1 MKLLPT
7 DGNDNPSMI
16 RKGIFM
22 LPFFSE
28 RDMRHA
34 GLVMIGGIGGWL
46 LASTGL
52 SAGWMIG
59 AMLVSAALTFWKPHW
74 FHVDQKGIRPFW
86 RQTGQWLLAI
96 EMGHQV
102 NRSIWLT
109 LFENGPIIFSVLL
122 VSIGMSLLCGWALW
136 RYSSTDLLTGLFA
149 TTPGGISAMPNM
161 AEEVGANPIVV
172 SVVQLIRLS
181 LVVSAIPLLAFA
193 YVGHPSSHAVFS
205 QAGNGLP
212 WVTVLLACTAW
223 IGAITGKRLK
233 FPAPWLVGGILGA
246 AFAQTTVSVWI
257 GHDVLPWW
265 TDAFF
270 FTAQVLIGTS
280 IGTKVNRER
289 LMEAKSAALVGSV
302 TSLILVLVMV
312 LCAVIISVWTNI
324 PLTTSLFAMAPG
336 GIAEMAMTSVSFHAD
351 ATFVVTV
358 QVLRFLSVMIM
369 LPPLLRLVYRITANP
384 QAYLGHPVG
393 GGKVTRR
400 ETEVS

>member
-1 MKLLPT
+1 MFVFRFLTK
-7 DGNDNPSMI
+7 
-16 RKGIFM
+16 
-22 LPFFSE
+22 
-28 RDMRHA
+28 RDLRHA
-34 GLVMIGGIGGWL
+34 GLMVIGGIGGWL
-46 LASTGL
+46 LSSTGL
-52 SAGWMIG
+52 PAGWMIG
-59 AMLVSAALTFWKPHW
+59 AMFVSAALTFWKPDW

-86 RQTGQWLLAI
+86 RQAGQWLLAI

-109 LFENGPIIFSVLL
+109 LFKHGPIIFSVLL

-136 RYSSTDLLTGLFA
+136 RYSRTDLLTGLFA
-149 TTPGGISAMPNM
+149 STPGGISAMPNL

-181 LVVSAIPLLAFA
+181 MVVGAIPLLAFE
-193 YVGHPSSHAVFS
+193 YVGHPSSHAVIS
-205 QAGNGLP
+205 HAGNGSPL
-212 WVTVLLACTAW
+212 VTVLLACAAW
-223 IGAITGKRLK
+223 IGAIAGKRLK

-246 AFAQTTVSVWI
+246 AIAQTTVSVWI

-280 IGTKVNRER
+280 IGSKVNREQLR
-289 LMEAKSAALVGSV
+289 EAKSAALVGSI

-312 LCAVIISVWTNI
+312 FCAVVISKWTNI

-336 GIAEMAMTSVSFHAD
+336 GIAEMAMTSVSFHAN

-358 QVLRFLSVMIM
+358 QILRFLKVMVM
-369 LPPLLRLVYRITANP
+369 LPPLLRLVYRKTVNP
-384 QAYLGHPVG
+384 QADRQ
-393 GGKVTRR
+393 KVTHQ
-400 ETEVS
+400 EKKVS

>member
-1 MKLLPT
+1 
-7 DGNDNPSMI
+7 
-16 RKGIFM
+16 
-22 LPFFSE
+22 
-28 RDMRHA
+28 MRHA
-34 GLVMIGGIGGWL
+34 GLMMIGGIGGWL

-52 SAGWMIG
+52 PAGWMIG

-86 RQTGQWLLAI
+86 RQAGQWLLAI

-109 LFENGPIIFSVLL
+109 FFKNGPIIFSVLF

-136 RYSSTDLLTGLFA
+136 RYSRTDLLTSLFA

-193 YVGHPSSHAVFS
+193 YVGHPSSHAVLS
-205 QAGNGLP
+205 HTGTGSP
-212 WVTVLLACTAW
+212 WVTVLLACAAW
-223 IGAITGKRLK
+223 IGSIAGKRLK

-246 AFAQTTVSVWI
+246 ALAQTTVSVWI
-257 GHDVLPWW
+257 GHDVLLWW

-289 LMEAKSAALVGSV
+289 LMEAKAAALVGSV

-312 LCAVIISVWTNI
+312 LCAVVISEWTNI
-324 PLTTSLFAMAPG
+324 PLITSLFAMAPG

-358 QVLRFLSVMIM
+358 QVLRFLAVMVM
-369 LPPLLRLVYRITANP
+369 LPSLLRLVYRMTVNP
-384 QAYLGHPVG
+384 QTDQTSVHPVDER
-393 GGKVTRR
+393 KVTRR
-400 ETEVS
+400 KTNVS